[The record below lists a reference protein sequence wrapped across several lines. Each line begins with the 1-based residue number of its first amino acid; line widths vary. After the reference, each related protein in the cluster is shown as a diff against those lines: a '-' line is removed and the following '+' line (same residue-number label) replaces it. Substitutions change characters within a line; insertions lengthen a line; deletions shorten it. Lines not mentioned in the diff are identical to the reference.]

1 MLIKKGAE
9 ANLFLEDW
17 HDQKVIIKRRLPKS
31 YRIPQLDLEIRS
43 SRTAYESQLLHDAK
57 LAGVPTPTIFMVDLT
72 NTTIVMQYVQ
82 GVQVKQVLA
91 DSAEPDR
98 VKLCKQIGEMVGRLH
113 RRGIVHG
120 DLTTSNMILT
130 PSGKIY
136 FIDFGLGGRIES
148 LEARGVDLH
157 LMKRALLSTHY
168 RIAKKCFEAVMRG
181 YSERTSKKEA
191 AEVMKR
197 IQEIERRG
205 RYIATR

>member
-17 HDQKVIIKRRLPKS
+17 HDHKVIMKRRLPKS
-31 YRIPQLDLEIRS
+31 YRIPQLDLDIRK

-57 LAGVPTPTIFMVDLT
+57 LAGVPTPTIFRVDLT
-72 NTTIVMQYVQ
+72 NTTIVMQYIH
-82 GVQVKQVLA
+82 GVQVKQVL
-91 DSAEPDR
+91 DNLTELDR
-98 VKLCKQIGEMVGRLH
+98 VKLCKQIGGMIGRLH
-113 RRGIVHG
+113 KQGIVHG

-136 FIDFGLGGRIES
+136 FIDFGLGGHAES

-157 LMKRALLSTHY
+157 LMKRALQSTHY
-168 RIAKKCFEAVMRG
+168 KIAKKCFEAVMRG
-181 YSERTSKKEA
+181 YSEEMSKKEA
-191 AEVMKR
+191 ADVVKR

-205 RYIATR
+205 RYIETR